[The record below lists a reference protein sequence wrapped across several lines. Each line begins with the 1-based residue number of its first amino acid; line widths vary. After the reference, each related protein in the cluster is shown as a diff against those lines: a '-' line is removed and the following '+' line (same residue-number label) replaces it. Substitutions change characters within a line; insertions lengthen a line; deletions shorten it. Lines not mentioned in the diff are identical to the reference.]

1 MRTRIA
7 LVAVFAV
14 ASIVSI
20 STISTSRPAQS
31 QAGATAPRQKTPP
44 TTLLRGS
51 TSEPGGQLVAFHAV
65 ASGRITGKGQQN
77 PITGLGQSLSLVAA
91 QLAASSTRTAPAAP
105 APAAPAPAAPAPAAP
120 APAAPVTD
128 ATSTATPDWQCIRIH
143 ESGDRYNDPSAPS
156 GAYGIVPVTWA
167 SYGYSGWPYE
177 APPAVQDALA
187 LRLYNEYGWQPWS
200 SRYACG
206 L

>member
-105 APAAPAPAAPAPAAP
+105 APAAP
-120 APAAPVTD
+120 VTD

>member
-7 LVAVFAV
+7 LVTVFAV

-51 TSEPGGQLVAFHAV
+51 TSEPGAQLVAFHAV
-65 ASGRITGKGQQN
+65 ASGRITGKGQQS

-91 QLAASSTRTAPAAP
+91 QLAASSTRPAPPVPAAP
-105 APAAPAPAAPAPAAP
+105 PAPPAPAP
-120 APAAPVTD
+120 PVTD

>member
-1 MRTRIA
+1 
-7 LVAVFAV
+7 
-14 ASIVSI
+14 
-20 STISTSRPAQS
+20 
-31 QAGATAPRQKTPP
+31 
-44 TTLLRGS
+44 
-51 TSEPGGQLVAFHAV
+51 
-65 ASGRITGKGQQN
+65 
-77 PITGLGQSLSLVAA
+77 
-91 QLAASSTRTAPAAP
+91 
-105 APAAPAPAAPAPAAP
+105 
-120 APAAPVTD
+120 VTD